1 MERRLRERDS
11 GDEYARRFGVRET
24 SMEGLIR
31 EEGKIWKRATET
43 EEVNKK
49 TIKDFNR
56 NLG

>member
-1 MERRLRERDS
+1 
-11 GDEYARRFGVRET
+11 
-24 SMEGLIR
+24 MEGLIR

>member
-11 GDEYARRFGVRET
+11 GDEYAQRFGVRET